1 MRLQKAALAV
11 AGVIGVGIIG
21 IGTRFLLDPGAS
33 AIGFGVPAP
42 AASDPYLAVKGVRD
56 IGSGLILLALLATRQ
71 RRAVGWAMLAAAS
84 MPIGD
89 ALVVLAH
96 GGPAY
101 AAYGIH
107 GATAAVMVA
116 AAGVLIA
123 AAPQPHAGAALTGRA
138 GLPAPAGSAAPVH

>member
-21 IGTRFLLDPGAS
+21 IGTRFLLDPAAS
-33 AIGFGVPAP
+33 AAGFGVPAP
-42 AASDPYLAVKGVRD
+42 AATDPYLAVKGVRD

-96 GGPAY
+96 GGPADV
-101 AAYGIH
+101 AYGIH

-116 AAGVLIA
+116 AAGVL
-123 AAPQPHAGAALTGRA
+123 LNDRA
-138 GLPAPAGSAAPVH
+138 GQPAPRGSAVPVH